1 MVMIRSKNE
10 NDSNI
15 DSLSKHFCSWDEIGR
30 RWKEALDKG
39 CRFGYMYMDSF
50 EPETYYD
57 FSSVPP
63 NEDVF
68 DYIASFCNWCIH
80 IPEVFIL
87 DHDLEE
93 QKLWKYYCDTSGDS
107 PKTLRGIDI
116 PWHDVATLP
125 HNPAV
130 LLPDRENIYVA
141 GKVAIDTKCKY
152 ILAIR
157 NDWLYQDWYTVLIP
171 PKFSIYETI
180 PAIHGVLENHV
191 MGVYNPNLFIDLQ
204 IDKLR
209 FVGRDPIPDTLAYTP
224 DDLHMRLRG
233 ILGLYL
239 VYITSD
245 PMSLEAKFFWT
256 KAWDIICSLGPQDT
270 LWALPQLQKL
280 ILVASVMG
288 VNMPEEAQAFAG
300 IEDWQG
306 TLETRFVPDPECIYL
321 GSQ

>member
-1 MVMIRSKNE
+1 M
-10 NDSNI
+10 
-15 DSLSKHFCSWDEIGR
+15 
-30 RWKEALDKG
+30 
-39 CRFGYMYMDSF
+39 
-50 EPETYYD
+50 
-57 FSSVPP
+57 
-63 NEDVF
+63 
-68 DYIASFCNWCIH
+68 
-80 IPEVFIL
+80 
-87 DHDLEE
+87 
-93 QKLWKYYCDTSGDS
+93 
-107 PKTLRGIDI
+107 
-116 PWHDVATLP
+116 
-125 HNPAV
+125 
-130 LLPDRENIYVA
+130 
-141 GKVAIDTKCKY
+141 
-152 ILAIR
+152 
-157 NDWLYQDWYTVLIP
+157 
-171 PKFSIYETI
+171 
-180 PAIHGVLENHV
+180 
-191 MGVYNPNLFIDLQ
+191 
-204 IDKLR
+204 
-209 FVGRDPIPDTLAYTP
+209 GRDPIPDTLAYTP